1 MIDFRYHLVS
11 LTSVLIALAVGIVLG
26 AGPLKEGISESLG
39 QQVEQLRED
48 KDTLRAQLDSSQGIV
63 QAQESF
69 AAAQLTRIVSGQLTD
84 RVAAVVT
91 LPGVD
96 DALVK
101 RTEDTIAAAGA
112 TLLGPVA
119 VTTAWTDS
127 SEAARSERSALAAVL
142 AQSLGMEDASADLDA
157 VLATLIAVPRTA
169 DGESGPAAPTDAAR
183 ISAWD
188 TLADAGLVTGTF
200 PTIRASLVAVISAPA
215 TPASVASA
223 SAGVDPLPALAD
235 LALALDQSADGTVI
249 VGDLDPAVT
258 DSDSLVSAARDSSAV
273 RQQVSTVDAANT
285 AMGQAASILALVE
298 QLAGRSGQ
306 YGMAAGAGS
315 PFPAGG

>member
-169 DGESGPAAPTDAAR
+169 DGESGPAAPPTPPG
-183 ISAWD
+183 SPP
-188 TLADAGLVTGTF
+188 GTRS
-200 PTIRASLVAVISAPA
+200 PTQGWSPEPSR
-215 TPASVASA
+215 
-223 SAGVDPLPALAD
+223 
-235 LALALDQSADGTVI
+235 
-249 VGDLDPAVT
+249 
-258 DSDSLVSAARDSSAV
+258 
-273 RQQVSTVDAANT
+273 
-285 AMGQAASILALVE
+285 
-298 QLAGRSGQ
+298 RSGR
-306 YGMAAGAGS
+306 AWW
-315 PFPAGG
+315 P

>member
-142 AQSLGMEDASADLDA
+142 AQGLGMEDASADLDA

-200 PTIRASLVAVISAPA
+200 PTAVISAPA